1 MNFSFVRKFFSQK
14 PDESFTTFMY
24 RTSLTTH
31 LILTFLPFSY
41 SLLFLNLPSNII
53 GECYIVLGLTFFA
66 LEFFIVP
73 LANYFSAHYMS
84 SRLHKFDQGKL
95 NEENRNELLSEVL
108 HFPLKKAFL
117 TIFFALLQIIAICVF
132 LKYKA
137 DFTIR
142 SNIRYFFICM
152 MVSYLVILVVFD
164 RVQTI
169 CSRKAISIVSMGV
182 SDNYVNS
189 KKYLGFSLI
198 TLFIFYVIIPF
209 VISGVTTYISSLSFN
224 LLNSIIIALLNLLFT
239 TSFALI
245 YFRKIKKYTDTV
257 QDALHSLSDK
267 NIKNSNII
275 PVDLSTELSYTI
287 YMVNQTIK
295 LFTTIIEQTSQ
306 TNEEINIASQNLS
319 SISEE
324 TASTS
329 IEQSTAVKEIVSTME
344 MTEELSQSIE
354 RKILEVNHL
363 ADKNMQDIEHDS
375 KAIKL
380 NLDKMQ
386 EIILANQSSIMGI
399 QSLSNKIKSI
409 WDIVNLI
416 DGVADQTKIIA
427 FNAELEAENIQEG
440 KEKFKNVAQDIR
452 TLADNVMIL
461 TKEIRSQIQQIQNA
475 SSQLIET
482 GVDCTTK
489 INQGNSLTLELEE
502 KFKTITNSA
511 SQTLTSTEEIQKVV
525 KDQTQAFN
533 VILEKL
539 QNISSGVEQFNVAT
553 HLIASTVQKLRKD
566 SEYLKTL
573 NNFEMEVSENEQ
585 I

>member
-53 GECYIVLGLTFFA
+53 GECYIVLGLPFFA

-73 LANYFSAHYMS
+73 LANYFSAHYIS

-95 NEENRNELLSEVL
+95 DEDNRNELLSEVL